1 MTLPAFTLI
10 FVSLLIGL
18 HGATRIAGRVR
29 NFYVAGNIIPTWVLA
44 LSLIGQAIESG
55 STYGNASHTMTDG
68 FWAGAVLPIGIGL
81 SLLLIGLFFAEPLHR
96 MRILTLGDFYQRTY
110 GRHVGT
116 MASLLCV
123 ASFVILL
130 ASNFAGVGIVL
141 HYFVPLSA
149 NVLGVGVAAIIMVYV
164 IAGGLF
170 AATWNDILH
179 TGVKTVGFAAA
190 LAWLISAD
198 PHIAGAAF
206 DKGFSWAPLHE
217 RSAGALSNWAT
228 LIALG
233 IGDVV
238 ALDFM
243 ERVFAAKTP
252 RHARLACLTA
262 GWATI
267 ATGIVV
273 AIIGMVAGARGTAI
287 GIGANDLLSFVDKG
301 LPAGIGMMMMMA
313 LVAAPISCAVGV
325 LMATS
330 SVMMRN
336 VIQANFPQLV
346 PANRLLLY
354 SRIFLVP
361 VTILACVLAIVRPD
375 PGDLLVLSFE
385 LVLAG
390 CFVPLVLGIYWKKA
404 NARAAFW
411 AIMLPSILRVI
422 LYFALPADV
431 SWIGTLLPPVVSLVI
446 FVMLSW
452 RKPAAGITETVELSH
467 A

>member
-1 MTLPAFTLI
+1 MILPAFILI

-68 FWAGAVLPIGIGL
+68 FWAGAVSPIGIGL
-81 SLLLIGLFFAEPLHR
+81 SLLMIGLFFAEPLHK

-110 GRHVGT
+110 GTAVGT

-123 ASFVILL
+123 ASFIILL

-149 NVLGVGVAAIIMVYV
+149 DVLGVAVAVVIMVYV

-179 TGVKTVGFAAA
+179 TGVKTVGCAAA
-190 LAWLISAD
+190 LAWLISANPD
-198 PHIAGAAF
+198 IASAAF
-206 DKGFSWAPLHE
+206 HKGFSWAPLHD
-217 RSAGALSNWAT
+217 RSQGALSNWAA

-252 RHARLACLTA
+252 RHARAACLTA
-262 GWATI
+262 GVATI
-267 ATGIVV
+267 VTGI
-273 AIIGMVAGARGTAI
+273 AIAVIGMIAGARAAASGV
-287 GIGANDLLSFVDKG
+287 GSNDILAFVDKG
-301 LPAGIGMMMMMA
+301 LPAGVGMMLMMM
-313 LVAAPISCAVGV
+313 LVAAPISCADGV

-336 VIQANFPQLV
+336 VIQANFPHLV

-354 SRIFLVP
+354 SRFFLVP
-361 VTILACVLAIVRPD
+361 VTILACVLAIVKPD
-375 PGDLLVLSFE
+375 PGDLLILSFE

-411 AIMLPSILRVI
+411 AIMIPSILRVV
-422 LYFALPADV
+422 LYFALPADIG
-431 SWIGTLLPPVVSLVI
+431 WIGTLLPPLVSLAI
-446 FVMLSW
+446 FVAFASG
-452 RKPAAGITETVELSH
+452 KSPAAALE
-467 A
+467 APANA